1 MDGRETPREKTCC
14 FTGHRSAKL
23 PWGANENDPRCLRLK
38 ADLADAVE
46 AVYEGGVRHFICGM
60 AEGCDIFFGEAVAA
74 LRRSHPD
81 VTLEAAVPC
90 PEQDL
95 RWSAGSTERY
105 DRLLSE
111 CDKLTVV
118 SPRYSP
124 ECMMRRNRYMVDR
137 SGVVIAVFNGS
148 RGGTFNTLRYAVRCG
163 LEIIEIDP

>member
-74 LRRSHPD
+74 LRRSRPD

-90 PEQDL
+90 PEHDAPQPLYGGPL
-95 RWSAGSTERY
+95 RRRHR
-105 DRLLSE
+105 RLQ
-111 CDKLTVV
+111 
-118 SPRYSP
+118 RFA
-124 ECMMRRNRYMVDR
+124 RRHLQHP
-137 SGVVIAVFNGS
+137 AL
-148 RGGTFNTLRYAVRCG
+148 RGAVRA
-163 LEIIEIDP
+163 

>member
-1 MDGRETPREKTCC
+1 M
-14 FTGHRSAKL
+14 
-23 PWGANENDPRCLRLK
+23 
-38 ADLADAVE
+38 E

-74 LRRSHPD
+74 LRRSRPD

-124 ECMMRRNRYMVDR
+124 ECMMAPQPLYGGPLRRRHR
-137 SGVVIAVFNGS
+137 RLQRLARRHLQHPAL
-148 RGGTFNTLRYAVRCG
+148 RGAVRA
-163 LEIIEIDP
+163 

>member
-1 MDGRETPREKTCC
+1 M
-14 FTGHRSAKL
+14 
-23 PWGANENDPRCLRLK
+23 
-38 ADLADAVE
+38 
-46 AVYEGGVRHFICGM
+46 RHFICGM

-74 LRRSHPD
+74 LRRCRPD

>member
-38 ADLADAVE
+38 PDLPDAVE
-46 AVYEGGVRHFICGM
+46 ALY
-60 AEGCDIFFGEAVAA
+60 
-74 LRRSHPD
+74 
-81 VTLEAAVPC
+81 EAAVPC